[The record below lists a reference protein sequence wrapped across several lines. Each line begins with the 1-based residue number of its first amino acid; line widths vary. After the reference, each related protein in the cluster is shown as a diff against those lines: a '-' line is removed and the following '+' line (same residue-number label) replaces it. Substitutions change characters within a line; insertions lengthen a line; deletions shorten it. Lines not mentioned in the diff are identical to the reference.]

1 MRGQDLL
8 TALADELKGL
18 APELSAAYDAG
29 SSDDPRRAAH
39 ADDSYVTSVT
49 RLSEAAGYMGL
60 NGVQRIAACVLG
72 NLEHL
77 DAEDLDARTLVR
89 TFFTDWPHLLEA
101 HLRDAAAAGPV
112 ESLVAHF
119 GGGWVPLPLDDAAL
133 TALRSELSAASGIGA
148 ALDETEQAAPGSAR
162 SGRPGSRYL
171 Q

>member
-29 SSDDPRRAAH
+29 SSDDPAARAH
-39 ADDSYVTSVT
+39 ADDSYVTSVA

-77 DAEDLDARTLVR
+77 DADDQDARVLVR
-89 TFFTDWPHLLEA
+89 TFFTDWPLLLEA
-101 HLRDAAAAGPV
+101 HLRDAQR
-112 ESLVAHF
+112 H
-119 GGGWVPLPLDDAAL
+119 
-133 TALRSELSAASGIGA
+133 
-148 ALDETEQAAPGSAR
+148 AR
-162 SGRPGSRYL
+162 SNR
-171 Q
+171 